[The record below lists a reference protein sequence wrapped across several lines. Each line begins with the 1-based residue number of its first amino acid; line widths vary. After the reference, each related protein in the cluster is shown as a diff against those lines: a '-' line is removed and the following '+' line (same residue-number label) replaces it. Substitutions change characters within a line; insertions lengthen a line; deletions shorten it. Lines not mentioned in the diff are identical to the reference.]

1 MTITKTHANEIRKQ
15 YRHITDYEIRNSFE
29 THKTERGAV
38 AALAKINAAR
48 EAKANEPL
56 PVSISITVDWSKN
69 RYWGANPTVS
79 IAWTDAAG
87 EWHNV
92 EKCGHA
98 SGCGYDK
105 HSSAVAAA
113 LNNCFYNLLW
123 SARRKNMK
131 NKPYGIGNYGGR
143 LWFEGGVGM
152 GCYYRVFEWLG
163 YTLEHA
169 ADRQNFDLWRVT
181 KKRAKR

>member
-1 MTITKTHANEIRKQ
+1 MTITKKHIKEICKQ
-15 YRHITDYEIRNSFE
+15 YPHVSEYEIRHNYES
-29 THKTERGAV
+29 HKTERGALAV
-38 AALAKINAAR
+38 LAKLNAER

-56 PVSISITVDWSKN
+56 PVSIEIAVDWSKN
-69 RYWGANPTVS
+69 RYWGANPTAS
-79 IAWTDAAG
+79 IAWTDTAG

-105 HSSAVAAA
+105 HSTAVAAA
-113 LNNCFYNLLW
+113 LNNCFYNLLFA
-123 SARRKNMK
+123 ARRKNMK
-131 NKPYGIGNYGGR
+131 RKPYGISNYSGR

-152 GCYYRVFEWLG
+152 ECYYNVFEWLG

-169 ADRQNFDLWRVT
+169 VNRQTFDLWRVT
-181 KKRAKR
+181 KKHANR